1 MEIIRNVRMMRQTA
15 RTNRSQ
21 DRSTGFV
28 PTMGALHEGHL
39 SLVRRARDEN
49 DVTVV
54 SIFVNP
60 TQFGPSEDFN
70 QYPRDIEGDMEK
82 LEAEGV
88 DILFLPEKKDI
99 YPEGYSTYVIVEGL
113 SDRLCGLFREGH
125 FRGVATVVTKLFNIV
140 SPDRAYFGQKDYQ
153 QAQIIKRLTTD
164 LDFDIEV
171 VVCPIV
177 REEDGLAMSSRNRY
191 LSPEE
196 RKAAPVIYRV
206 LRMGA
211 EGLKK
216 GLSPSEV
223 RKMMWEEMKREPL
236 VREIQYLSVY
246 HPESLEDLTGGDVII
261 EKGETVLIATAVR
274 MDRARLIDNILVDL

>member
-1 MEIIRNVRMMRQTA
+1 MEIIRNIRMMRQTA
-15 RTNRSQ
+15 AANRSQ
-21 DRSTGFV
+21 DRSTGLV

-39 SLVRRARDEN
+39 SLVRRSRDEN

-88 DILFLPEKKDI
+88 DILFLPEMKDV
-99 YPEGYSTYVIVEGL
+99 YPEGYSTYVTVEGL
-113 SDRLCGLFREGH
+113 SERLCGLFREGH
-125 FRGVATVVTKLFNIV
+125 FRGVATVVTKLFNIIN
-140 SPDRAYFGQKDYQ
+140 PDMAYFGQKDYQ
-153 QAQIIKRLTTD
+153 QAQIIKRLTRD

-191 LSPEE
+191 LSEGD

-216 GLSPSEV
+216 GMSPSEV
-223 RKMMWEEMKREPL
+223 RRMMWEEMGKEPL

-246 HPESLEDLTGGDVII
+246 HPESLEDLTDGNVII
-261 EKGETVLIATAVR
+261 EKGETVLIAAAVL
-274 MDRARLIDNILVDL
+274 MESARLIDNILVDL